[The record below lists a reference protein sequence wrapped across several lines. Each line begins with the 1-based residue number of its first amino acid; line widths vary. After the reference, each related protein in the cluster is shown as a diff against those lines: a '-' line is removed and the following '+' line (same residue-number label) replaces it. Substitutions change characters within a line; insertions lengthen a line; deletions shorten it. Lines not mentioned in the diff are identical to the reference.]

1 MAYATISDVEARYQ
15 GLLDADQKAV
25 CEALLDDV
33 AVLIDAYNKNASDE
47 AKKVVSCRVIIRAIG
62 DTSGAPIGS
71 SQGSMSAL
79 GYSQSWTMPS
89 SGASGQIYLD
99 SSDKNMLGRP
109 NKIGASNPFVHLGG
123 CLND

>member
-33 AVLIDAYNKNASDE
+33 AVLIDAYNKNASSD

-109 NKIGASNPFVHLGG
+109 NRIGASNPFGG
-123 CLND
+123 MCE